1 MARQIISPTAQ
12 EITSAWLMFP
22 VLLLFSIFLLLRGH
36 NEPGGGF
43 VGGLVAASAILLQ
56 MIAFGPAEVRRLIPF
71 DILVLLPAGLLVAAL
86 SGLPALL
93 LGQPF
98 LSGLW
103 VTLPVLG
110 GLKLGTPVIF
120 DIGVYLVVLG
130 ITVQIILSMAEEEQW
145 N

>member
-1 MARQIISPTAQ
+1 MRSLILR
-12 EITSAWLMFP
+12 TSAWLMIP

-43 VGGLVAASAILLQ
+43 VGGLVAASAVLLQ
-56 MIAFGPAEVRRLIPF
+56 MIASGPDEVRRLIPI
-71 DILVLLPAGLLVAAL
+71 DVKLLLPAGLLIALL

-93 LGQPF
+93 SGQPF
-98 LSGLW
+98 LTGLW

-120 DIGVYLVVLG
+120 DVGVYLVVLG

-145 N
+145 S

>member
-1 MARQIISPTAQ
+1 MRSLILR
-12 EITSAWLMFP
+12 TSAWLMFP

>member
-1 MARQIISPTAQ
+1 MRSLILR
-12 EITSAWLMFP
+12 TSAWLMIP

-43 VGGLVAASAILLQ
+43 VGGLVAASAVLLQ
-56 MIAFGPAEVRRLIPF
+56 MIASGPDEVRRLIPF
-71 DILVLLPAGLLVAAL
+71 DVRLLLPAGLLIALL
-86 SGLPALL
+86 SGLPALVS
-93 LGQPF
+93 GQPF
-98 LSGLW
+98 LAGVW

-120 DIGVYLVVLG
+120 DVGVYLVVLG

-145 N
+145 S

>member
-1 MARQIISPTAQ
+1 MRSLILR
-12 EITSAWLMFP
+12 TSAWLMIP

-43 VGGLVAASAILLQ
+43 VGGLVAASAVLLQ
-56 MIAFGPAEVRRLIPF
+56 MIASGPAEVRRLIPL
-71 DILVLLPAGLLVAAL
+71 DVSLLLPAGLLVAAL
-86 SGLPALL
+86 SGVPALL
-93 LGQPF
+93 VGQPF
-98 LSGLW
+98 LTGLW
-103 VTLPVLG
+103 ITLPVLG

-120 DIGVYLVVLG
+120 DVGVYLVVLG

>member
-1 MARQIISPTAQ
+1 MRSLILR
-12 EITSAWLMFP
+12 TSAWLMIP

-43 VGGLVAASAILLQ
+43 VGGLVAASAVLLQ
-56 MIAFGPAEVRRLIPF
+56 MIASGPGEVRRLIPF
-71 DILVLLPAGLLVAAL
+71 DVKLLLPAGLLIALL

-93 LGQPF
+93 SGQPF
-98 LSGLW
+98 LTGVW
-103 VTLPVLG
+103 VTLPILG

-120 DIGVYLVVLG
+120 DVGVYLVVLG

-145 N
+145 S

>member
-1 MARQIISPTAQ
+1 MRSLILR
-12 EITSAWLMFP
+12 TSAWLMIP

-43 VGGLVAASAILLQ
+43 VGGLVAASAVLLQ
-56 MIAFGPAEVRRLIPF
+56 MIASGPDEVRRLIPF
-71 DILVLLPAGLLVAAL
+71 DVKLLLPAGLLIALL

-93 LGQPF
+93 SGQPF
-98 LSGLW
+98 LTGVW

-120 DIGVYLVVLG
+120 DVGVYLVVLG

-145 N
+145 S

>member
-1 MARQIISPTAQ
+1 MRSLILR
-12 EITSAWLMFP
+12 TSAWLMIP

-43 VGGLVAASAILLQ
+43 VGGLVAASAVLLQ
-56 MIAFGPAEVRRLIPF
+56 MIASGPDEVRRLIPF
-71 DILVLLPAGLLVAAL
+71 DVELLLPAGLLIALL
-86 SGLPALL
+86 SGLPALVS
-93 LGQPF
+93 GQPF
-98 LSGLW
+98 LTGLW

-120 DIGVYLVVLG
+120 DVGVYLVVLG

-145 N
+145 S

>member
-1 MARQIISPTAQ
+1 MRSLILR
-12 EITSAWLMFP
+12 TSAWLMIP

-43 VGGLVAASAILLQ
+43 VGGLVAASAVLLQ
-56 MIAFGPAEVRRLIPF
+56 MIASGPGEVRRLIPF
-71 DILVLLPAGLLVAAL
+71 DVRLLLPAGLLIALL

-93 LGQPF
+93 SGQPF
-98 LSGLW
+98 LTGVW

-120 DIGVYLVVLG
+120 DVGVYLVVLG

-145 N
+145 S

>member
-1 MARQIISPTAQ
+1 MI
-12 EITSAWLMFP
+12 P

-43 VGGLVAASAILLQ
+43 VGGLVAASAVLLQ
-56 MIAFGPAEVRRLIPF
+56 MIASGPDEVRRLIPF
-71 DILVLLPAGLLVAAL
+71 DVKLLLPAGLLIALL

-93 LGQPF
+93 SGQPF
-98 LSGLW
+98 LTGIW

-120 DIGVYLVVLG
+120 DVGVYLVVLG

-145 N
+145 S

>member
-1 MARQIISPTAQ
+1 MRSLILR
-12 EITSAWLMFP
+12 TSAWLMIP

-43 VGGLVAASAILLQ
+43 VGGLVAASAVLLQ
-56 MIAFGPAEVRRLIPF
+56 MIASGPGEVRRLIPF
-71 DILVLLPAGLLVAAL
+71 DVKLLLPAGLLIALL

-93 LGQPF
+93 SGQPF
-98 LSGLW
+98 LTGVW

-120 DIGVYLVVLG
+120 DVGVYLVVLG

-145 N
+145 S

>member
-1 MARQIISPTAQ
+1 MRSLILR
-12 EITSAWLMFP
+12 TSAWLMIP

-43 VGGLVAASAILLQ
+43 VGGLVAASAVLLQ
-56 MIAFGPAEVRRLIPF
+56 MIASGPDEVRRLIPF
-71 DILVLLPAGLLVAAL
+71 DVELLLPAGLLIALL
-86 SGLPALL
+86 SGLPALVS
-93 LGQPF
+93 GQPF
-98 LSGLW
+98 LTGVW

-120 DIGVYLVVLG
+120 DVGVYLVVLG

-145 N
+145 S

>member
-1 MARQIISPTAQ
+1 MRSLILR
-12 EITSAWLMFP
+12 TSAWLMIP

-43 VGGLVAASAILLQ
+43 VGGLVAASAVLLQ
-56 MIAFGPAEVRRLIPF
+56 MIASGPDEVRRLIPF
-71 DILVLLPAGLLVAAL
+71 DVRLLLPAGLLIALL

-93 LGQPF
+93 SGQPF
-98 LSGLW
+98 LTGVW

-120 DIGVYLVVLG
+120 DVGVYLVVLG

-145 N
+145 S